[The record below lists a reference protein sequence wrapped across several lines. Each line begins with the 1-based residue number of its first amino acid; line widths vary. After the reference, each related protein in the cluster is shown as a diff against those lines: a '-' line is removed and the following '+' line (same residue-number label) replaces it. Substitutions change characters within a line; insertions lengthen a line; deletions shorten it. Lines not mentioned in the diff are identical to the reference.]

1 MRKQI
6 AIIDTGGNVKT
17 ERMEKKMF
25 LFPKNVKRIGSA
37 NIWWAHWLSITTRM
51 KIKKGG
57 AHTDQP
63 RFAEHSTDTPKMK
76 TIPALISEIVCEM
89 LQKRPNWESF
99 LLIFFA
105 SLPVDISL
113 SVGDFL
119 FIVDALFSDAQHQQ
133 QQIEPKPK
141 RRVTFTMNQV
151 SEIRWNSLTQFYLI
165 SIAFFTHFFSVP
177 IKNLFKWSLWVVQ
190 IVNCESESKR
200 ILNDLNDKNITIR
213 IANGTF
219 KEIKREVEKLLPFR
233 YKEKKSE
240 SL

>member
-51 KIKKGG
+51 NIKKGG

-113 SVGDFL
+113 SVFDFL
-119 FIVDALFSDAQHQQ
+119 FYRWCSFFGCATPTTTNRTETEKASNLYHEPGFWNQVEFIDPILFDINRIFYALFLRADQ
-133 QQIEPKPK
+133 EL
-141 RRVTFTMNQV
+141 VQV
-151 SEIRWNSLTQFYLI
+151 EFVSC
-165 SIAFFTHFFSVP
+165 A
-177 IKNLFKWSLWVVQ
+177 
-190 IVNCESESKR
+190 NCELR
-200 ILNDLNDKNITIR
+200 IR
-213 IANGTF
+213 IEANFEWF
-219 KEIKREVEKLLPFR
+219 KR
-233 YKEKKSE
+233 
-240 SL
+240 